1 MSKQSGKSKKLTGI
15 TALYCRLSR
24 DDGTDKESNSISN
37 QKQML
42 LSYAKKHGLLNPR
55 VYVDDGYTGTNFNRP
70 DFQRLLE
77 DIDLGYVTTV
87 IVKDMSRL
95 GREYLQVGYYTEQ
108 YFPGHNIRFIAVN
121 DGVDT
126 VTGVD
131 ETTELALFRNVM
143 NEFYARDISRKVRS
157 AHNTR
162 GRAGEPL
169 SQPPYGYKKDPENR
183 KHWII
188 DPDAAA
194 VVREIFKLYLEGNGV
209 LHRQEYCGDVIN
221 FKTSTKSFKNHKR
234 IDNPRED
241 WLVFPDRHEAII
253 DRATFEKVQQL
264 LATTKPRK
272 PKEINGPKS
281 IFCDLLRCAD
291 CGKKLWYHTNTVNRD
306 IHFFSCSNYTGDYR
320 GSCVSRHYIRADAV
334 ATVVEME
341 LRRLADYLAADE
353 DRFAELLAQKSNKQM
368 EAEKRTVQ
376 GELHAAE
383 MRLELLPKLLKNL
396 YEDKVSGRMM
406 EEDYAILSREY
417 AEERESLKKKVK
429 AHRDRLRRIEQSEGE
444 REQFIRAIRKF
455 MEMRTLTNQILRE
468 LIDHIDVYEVEGRGK
483 NRTQRMVIYYKFVGY
498 LEIPSHLS
506 APNYKADLRQG
517 VAVEYVSCE
526 PTESVRELFD
536 EDCASAEEVQ

>member
-77 DIDLGYVTTV
+77 DIELGYVTTV

-108 YFPGHNIRFIAVN
+108 YFPDHNIRFIAVN

-131 ETTELALFRNVM
+131 ETTELAPFRNVM